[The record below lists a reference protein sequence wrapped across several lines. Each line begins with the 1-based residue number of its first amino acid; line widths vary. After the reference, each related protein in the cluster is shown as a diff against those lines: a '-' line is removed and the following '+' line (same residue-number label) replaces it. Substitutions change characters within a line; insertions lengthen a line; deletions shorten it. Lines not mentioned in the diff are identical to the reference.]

1 MKEGHDTVIIYH
13 VNDFFRATN
22 DTLNTPFT
30 WDHSEYSK
38 PRGQNRTGTQPMD
51 SHSTDLRDPVMKI
64 KNSTVLFSKDFFA
77 TYDSQYE
84 YAK

>member
-1 MKEGHDTVIIYH
+1 
-13 VNDFFRATN
+13 
-22 DTLNTPFT
+22 
-30 WDHSEYSK
+30 
-38 PRGQNRTGTQPMD
+38 MD

-84 YAK
+84 YALAPPHTTNTPATLSPTPPNPT